1 MSPLPLIERLF
12 GVLVRAASWRVKTYY
27 DNFLSAR
34 FFGYQLIGGTGSIA
48 IKLLLPQLGVLDNS
62 DYMHALALQT
72 AGAGGHFLLQF
83 PAYVYFESRHYGQ
96 PISSVVREYLA
107 WRTLELIFNPGRYLD
122 AFQANQTSGL
132 FGDSFSAA
140 ATSLPISLGQLGS
153 LTTAPLIQG
162 LYRRL
167 QLKKENGIP
176 TDHLEVYRIAV
187 NGLESLAQSAGR
199 TVVRAGAVM
208 AATVTL
214 R

>member
-1 MSPLPLIERLF
+1 MSLLPLIRWPLD
-12 GVLVRAASWRVKTYY
+12 VLVRAASWRVKTYY

-34 FFGYQLIGGTGSIA
+34 FFGYQLIGGVGSVA
-48 IKLLLPQLGVLDNS
+48 VKLLLPQFGVLDNS
-62 DYMHALALQT
+62 DYLNALALQT

-96 PISSVVREYLA
+96 PISSAIREYLA
-107 WRTLELIFNPGRYLD
+107 WRTLELILNPGRYLD
-122 AFQANQTSGL
+122 ALQANQTSGL
-132 FGDSFSAA
+132 FGDSLGAA

-153 LTTAPLIQG
+153 LTTTPMIQG

-167 QLKKENGIP
+167 QLRKEDGIP
-176 TDHLEVYRIAV
+176 TDHLEVYRIVAS
-187 NGLESLAQSAGR
+187 GLSSLSQSAGR
-199 TVVRAGAVM
+199 TAARTGAVM